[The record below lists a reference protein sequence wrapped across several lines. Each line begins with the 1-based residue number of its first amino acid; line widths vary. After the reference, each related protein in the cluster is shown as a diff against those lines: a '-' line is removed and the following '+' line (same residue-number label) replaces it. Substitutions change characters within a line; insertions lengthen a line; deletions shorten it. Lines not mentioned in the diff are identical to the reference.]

1 MKWVVGD
8 GKCID
13 QIDVRCYN
21 TVIVTYKPGLTGRIA
36 LDGSDD
42 LEQLLLSL
50 DTVTTRVVDLQT

>member
-1 MKWVVGD
+1 MGGGGWKVYRPD
-8 GKCID
+8 
-13 QIDVRCYN
+13 RCYN

-50 DTVTTRVVDLQT
+50 DTVTTRVVDL